1 MLRMKSK
8 HYQGATG
15 YREKGKQLLRFN
27 KDPPVPGCVKYEER
41 KAAWGDLQKLQAD
54 TAVYNQRSKEIPAEL
69 GLKGKG
75 EQSPVMTLKL
85 KHGDMV
91 FMHGADI
98 QKYYE
103 HSVVPEDKLRFALTC
118 RQILPGHLKK
128 EEAPPYEVGSDPNWY
143 DGALLPL
150 PPHRA

>member
-1 MLRMKSK
+1 MTLRMKTK
-8 HYQGATG
+8 HYQGAKSYT
-15 YREKGKQLLRFN
+15 EKGKPVFRLI
-27 KDPPVPGCVKYEER
+27 KEAPVPGCIKYKER
-41 KAAWGDLQKLQAD
+41 KTAWEDIQKLQGDIRAFD
-54 TAVYNQRSKEIPAEL
+54 QRLREIPIQ
-69 GLKGKG
+69 LKLKEKG
-75 EQSPVMTLKL
+75 DQSPIMTLKL

-128 EEAPPYEVGSDPNWY
+128 EEAPTYEVGPDPNWY
-143 DGALLPL
+143 DGASLPL
-150 PPHRA
+150 PQP

>member
-1 MLRMKSK
+1 MMLRMKSK
-8 HYQGATG
+8 HYQGAKG
-15 YREKGKQLLRFN
+15 YREKGKPFFRLI
-27 KDPPVPGCVKYEER
+27 KEAPIPGCVKYEER
-41 KAAWGDLQKLQAD
+41 KAAWEDLQKLQDNAS
-54 TAVYNQRSKEIPAEL
+54 AYEQRLKEIPAEL
-69 GLKGKG
+69 GLKEKG
-75 EQSPVMTLKL
+75 EQPPVMTLKL

-91 FMHGADI
+91 FMHGAAI

-128 EEAPPYEVGSDPNWY
+128 EEAPPYEVGPDPYWY

-150 PPHRA
+150 PHS